1 MLYLSFPNTRRLTVL
16 VVGLLFGFTVL
27 TMGADDPVK
36 PIRDYFE
43 SGDFNQAEFL
53 ALKALQHPDNLTSS
67 QVIEVRKLLAF
78 CYVALDDT
86 TSAIGEFIRVLDANP
101 KLTLAPLYISPK
113 IIAVFEEAKRQ
124 YRLKPPTKEIL
135 TPESVRLNA
144 ALHSLIIPGWGQIK
158 KGQHSRGYF
167 FMTTQG
173 IALGSWIG
181 LMVLTDN
188 AHDDYLNETHTSRI
202 DDKFDRYQTTL
213 RVRNGVGLF
222 ALTVYVASFLDCLYG
237 PEPRI
242 QPTFSCQFNHT
253 ATPRI
258 GLTYNF

>member
-1 MLYLSFPNTRRLTVL
+1 MLYLSYPNTQRLTVL
-16 VVGLLFGFTVL
+16 IVGLLFGFTVL
-27 TMGADDPVK
+27 ALGADDPVK
-36 PIRDYFE
+36 PIRDFFD

-86 TSAIGEFIRVLDANP
+86 TSAIGEFLRVLDANP

-113 IIAVFEEAKRQ
+113 IIAVFEDAKRQ
-124 YRLKPPTKEIL
+124 YRLKPSTKEVQ
-135 TPESVRLNA
+135 TPESLRLNA
-144 ALHSLIIPGWGQIK
+144 ALHSLIVPGWGQIK
-158 KGQHSRGYF
+158 KNQHNRGYF
-167 FMTTQG
+167 FMATQG

-181 LMVLTDN
+181 LILLTEN
-188 AHDDYLNETHTSRI
+188 AHDEYLNATNPSRM

-213 RVRNGVGLF
+213 RVRNGMGIF
-222 ALTVYVASFLDCLYG
+222 ALTVYIASFFDSLYG
-237 PEPRI
+237 PAPRLK
-242 QPTFSCQFNHT
+242 PTFSCQINSNTT
-253 ATPRI
+253 ARI